1 MVTYDCS
8 SKIVTSL
15 SKRTGKSSSA
25 AANKTRPGDVARP
38 ARADFVKWAMA
49 VRVDRRDVR
58 PRYARRGRSFVY
70 ILPCRDRDLLKIGF
84 SREPLERFQTLHPRY
99 FEFFDLERGLLVET
113 DRVSDARRIERE
125 FITTYAD
132 QRAGAPSEVPRSAA
146 GHTEWFSGIHPT
158 AVEKA
163 HELCSATGFSLHS
176 PLRDWLRSELATR
189 TDLLFD
195 WSDRLLEAIEYE
207 RFNAGATPDRSAVE
221 RMLHDVL
228 DAFVALDISIQ
239 TAVPERVFRWHQNN
253 GRFRT
258 EVGREPA
265 GA

>member
-1 MVTYDCS
+1 
-8 SKIVTSL
+8 
-15 SKRTGKSSSA
+15 
-25 AANKTRPGDVARP
+25 
-38 ARADFVKWAMA
+38 MA

-58 PRYARRGRSFVY
+58 PRYVRRGRSFVY

-99 FEFFDLERGLLVET
+99 FEFFDLERGLLIET

-146 GHTEWFSGIHPT
+146 GHTEWFMGIHPT
-158 AVEKA
+158 VVEKA
-163 HELCSATGFSLHS
+163 HELCRTAGFSLHS

-258 EVGREPA
+258 EVGRDPA